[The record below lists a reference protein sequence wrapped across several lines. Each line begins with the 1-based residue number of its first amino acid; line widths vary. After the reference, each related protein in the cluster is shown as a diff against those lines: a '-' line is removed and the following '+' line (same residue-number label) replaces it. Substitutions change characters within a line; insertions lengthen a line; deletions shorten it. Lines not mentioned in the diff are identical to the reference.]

1 MDLLSDRPVLRR
13 VALAIA
19 AASCIGSAWA
29 QQPAM
34 TVILQSGPAPAAGF
48 GSAVTVS
55 PSSVPAAVA
64 RELATRPAGARAI
77 LLTGFADDLTSRDMV
92 VVPSV
97 KRGLGRVASPAVS
110 YPSPWLDIG
119 ASLARQ
125 RATSWIVGYKVAGG
139 VQPDLV
145 VIRCRASMSASSFLA
160 RTSPAGWNAVAS
172 DRRFPALAA
181 AIGVPDLRTTMYSSR
196 AAQQAWD
203 RYFERTL
210 DAMIHSSL
218 AQPLSQAY
226 PGLSVCMEDR
236 YAAPA
241 GLATVAARSGVAALP
256 QQIPFTLRTQGSAG
270 FAAVAAVVGDLRR
283 VRGPGSAVPALP
295 APGSAQWL
303 TAGANASLPV
313 ALQAEVARQLAA
325 AGFRAAWSAPAGWM
339 SAEGEA
345 VAAAV
350 RESNAQLGP
359 GVPARSASAPAF
371 DPATLLVTGSVRNG
385 IASWRVSMADGVQ
398 IAIATFADG
407 GTMPV
412 ARSAGTGGAWLS
424 HPESRRLLAVDV
436 AALPTASA
444 GEFVL
449 LSDDVPPNSSGA
461 VAGRPYMIIYQGV
474 DPQSYS
480 SARMDTARI
489 VSAVAQEFAAGR
501 GSPWGVL
508 DFEEPFNEI
517 MDHGPSDPRFAGA
530 LASLIETLRAVKASY
545 PAVRWTYYN
554 FPRIPYWN
562 SNRDWAALGT
572 SERLSIQDEI
582 STKYAPLM
590 DELDWFMPSIY
601 DRYER
606 SRFDASML
614 PLITVSESSF
624 RTASIEFLRRH
635 MSQPGKV
642 RRPIIPMASPWFIE
656 GGRATQYRA
665 IPAEELLGDQL
676 LPAINAGA
684 DGIALWCAT
693 DWLLTLATRDG
704 ADFPA
709 YARAEQVRVR
719 QQFAE
724 DFVAA
729 GASPSFDWT
738 APENAAMVRAQLSAI
753 VTNAIVAVNRAVADR
768 EVAAAGTAP
777 SAIASLV
784 RQ

>member
-1 MDLLSDRPVLRR
+1 MDLLSDRLVIRR
-13 VALAIA
+13 VAIVIA
-19 AASCIGSAWA
+19 AAACIGSAWA

-34 TVILQSGPAPAAGF
+34 TVFLQSGPTPGAGF

-97 KRGLGRVASPAVS
+97 KRGRGRVASPAAS
-110 YPSPWLDIG
+110 YPSPWLDTG

-125 RATSWIVGYKVAGG
+125 RVTSWIAGYKVAGG

-145 VIRCRASMSASSFLA
+145 VIRCRATMSASSYLA

-181 AIGVPDLRTTMYSSR
+181 AVGVPDLRTKMYSSV

-241 GLATVAARSGVAALP
+241 GLPTVAARSGAVALP
-256 QQIPFTLRTQGSAG
+256 QQVPFTLRTQGSAG
-270 FAAVAAVVGDLRR
+270 FAAVAAIVGDLWR

-295 APGSAQWL
+295 APGSVQWMNSGGNS
-303 TAGANASLPV
+303 ALPV
-313 ALQAEVARQLAA
+313 LLQAEVARQLAA
-325 AGFRAAWSAPAGWM
+325 AGFRAAWSPSAGWM
-339 SAEGEA
+339 SPEGQA

-350 RESNAQLGP
+350 RESNAQLGT

-385 IASWRVSMADGVQ
+385 IASWRITMADGVQ
-398 IAIATFADG
+398 MALASFADG
-407 GTMPV
+407 GTMPI

-436 AALPTASA
+436 ASQPTASA
-444 GEFVL
+444 GDFVL
-449 LSDDVPPNSSGA
+449 LSDDVPPNLPGA
-461 VAGRPYMIIYQGV
+461 ISARPYMIIYQGV

-489 VSAVAQEFAAGR
+489 VTAVAQEFAAGR
-501 GSPWGVL
+501 GSTWGVL

-530 LASLIETLRAVKASY
+530 MASLVETLRAVKSSY

-562 SNRDWAALGT
+562 SNRDWAALGA

-614 PLITVSESSF
+614 PLITMSESSF
-624 RTASIEFLRRH
+624 RDASVEFFRRH
-635 MSQPGKV
+635 MSQPGKA

-665 IPAEELLGDQL
+665 IPADELIGDQL
-676 LPAINAGA
+676 RPAIDAGA

-693 DWLLTLATRDG
+693 DWLSTLATRDG
-704 ADFPA
+704 ADFPE
-709 YARAEQVRVR
+709 YARVEQIRVR
-719 QQFAE
+719 QQFAA
-724 DFVAA
+724 DFVA
-729 GASPSFDWT
+729 GGSSPSFDWT
-738 APENAAMVRAQLSAI
+738 APANAAMVRARLSAI

-768 EVAAAGTAP
+768 DVAAAGTAP
-777 SAIASLV
+777 SAAAPLV

>member
-1 MDLLSDRPVLRR
+1 MDLLSDRLVLRR

-19 AASCIGSAWA
+19 AAACIGSAWA

-34 TVILQSGPAPAAGF
+34 TVFVQSGTAPGAGF

-77 LLTGFADDLTSRDMV
+77 LLTGFADDLTSRDTV

-97 KRGLGRVASPAVS
+97 KRGRGRVASPAVN
-110 YPSPWLDIG
+110 YPSPWLDTG

-125 RATSWIVGYKVAGG
+125 RATSWIAGYKVAGG
-139 VQPDLV
+139 VQPDFV
-145 VIRCRASMSASSFLA
+145 VIRCRASMSASSYLA
-160 RTSPAGWNAVAS
+160 RTSSAGWNAVAS

-181 AIGVPDLRTTMYSSR
+181 AIGVPDLRTKMQSSL

-236 YAAPA
+236 YSAPA
-241 GLATVAARSGVAALP
+241 GLATVSARSGVAALP

-270 FAAVAAVVGDLRR
+270 FAAFAAVVGDLWR
-283 VRGPGSAVPALP
+283 VRGPGSAVPSLP
-295 APGSAQWL
+295 APGSVQWL
-303 TAGANASLPV
+303 PAGANSALPV

-325 AGFRAAWSAPAGWM
+325 AGFRAAWSPSAGWM
-339 SAEGEA
+339 SAEGQA

-359 GVPARSASAPAF
+359 GAPARSASAPAF
-371 DPATLLVTGSVRNG
+371 DPTMMLVTGSVRNG

-398 IAIATFADG
+398 LALATFADG
-407 GTMPV
+407 GTMPI

-436 AALPTASA
+436 AAQPTAST
-444 GEFVL
+444 GDFVL
-449 LSDDVPPNSSGA
+449 LSDDVPPNLPGA
-461 VAGRPYMIIYQGV
+461 IAARPYMIIYQGV

-480 SARMDTARI
+480 SGRMDSARI

-530 LASLIETLRAVKASY
+530 MASLVETLRAVKASH

-562 SNRDWAALGT
+562 SNRDWAALGA
-572 SERLSIQDEI
+572 SERLSIQDGI

-614 PLITVSESSF
+614 PLITMSESSF
-624 RTASIEFLRRH
+624 RDASVEFLRRY
-635 MSQPGKV
+635 MSQPGKT

-665 IPAEELLGDQL
+665 IPAEELIGDQL
-676 LPAINAGA
+676 RPAIDAGA

-693 DWLLTLATRDG
+693 DWLSTLATRDG
-704 ADFPA
+704 ADFPE
-709 YARAEQVRVR
+709 YARIEQIRVR
-719 QQFAE
+719 QQFAA
-724 DFVAA
+724 DFVAG
-729 GASPSFDWT
+729 GASPAFDWT
-738 APENAAMVRAQLSAI
+738 SPANAAMVRARLSAI

-768 EVAAAGTAP
+768 DVAAAGTAP
-777 SAIASLV
+777 SAVASLV